1 MKNVN
6 IEYFVEVDSAPP
18 GPEFRHINSERT
30 FDVEFKNGKPFHWDL
45 LEPFQIQYQ
54 ISKFENNFHSYEKH
68 NDFVK
73 LPAEGSLIIMFEIDF
88 AH

>member
-30 FDVEFKNGKPFHWDL
+30 FDVELKNRKTVHWDL
-45 LEPFQIQYQ
+45 LEPFR
-54 ISKFENNFHSYEKH
+54 ISISNF
-68 NDFVK
+68 
-73 LPAEGSLIIMFEIDF
+73 
-88 AH
+88 